1 MTTPL
6 PVTFEALYSGQWH
19 DITTDVR
26 QTSDVEISWGRADEA
41 SQASPVTI
49 GFLLNN
55 GQSNVNPAVSG
66 RYSLRNP
73 RSDLFGLI
81 GRNMPVRV
89 RLGDPESTLVLSG
102 TNDSYAW
109 AADEVGLDVTTD
121 IDVRI
126 DCHPTTWRP
135 PSVMALA
142 RKYQITGNQRAWYFG
157 VDPDGKLVFAWSPDG
172 TLASRITE
180 VSTAPV
186 PADSGR
192 LAVRVLQDSS
202 NGLGQRV
209 HTFYT
214 APTMAGPWTQLGA
227 TVTSMGSTSIF
238 SGTAPVEV
246 GRLMPDGISPS
257 TPLNGRV
264 YAFHILN
271 STLNYAARADFTTLP
286 SGIGGGTFTDTAI
299 NGGREWTMTSQT
311 YVDDLSILGIG
322 EVAKMPPEWDTSGNN
337 VWVPVEAKS
346 ISRRLGQGKSAL
358 RSPLFRDLSR
368 NPEVVAYW
376 SMEDGANATQLASA
390 FGHEPLV
397 LSGDV
402 RTAAYDGFAGSAPV
416 TTFGN
421 IAHAY
426 GPVPRYTPLKRQ
438 RWALMLRQSSSQPA
452 DRNLIYTTC
461 IGGGISE
468 AVLVLKADGSLRLV
482 LNNTAGVAAVDVAAG
497 VGDLRD
503 RNAIIWFVL
512 DQNGTAIDY
521 QFGSIF
527 EGDTFGTVFNGTL
540 AAHNYGRFTS
550 VRLGAAGE
558 LSGAALGHA
567 ALINSLDD
575 SGFWS
580 TVTTSLIGWEG
591 EAAGDRIARLSA
603 EEGVPMVIIG
613 APSAT
618 ERMGR
623 QGMDTYLNLVAE
635 CAETD
640 MGILDDHHRLLARRY
655 MTRERRYLQTDQY
668 TMDYAAKQVPPPL
681 RPVPDDQATRND
693 ITVERIG
700 GSSFRAVQTSGPLN
714 VNDPTEDPQ
723 GVGVYDD
730 APKLSLADDS
740 QVRGQAE
747 WRLHLGTVDE
757 DRYPSVSTNLVATP
771 ELADAAKLLA
781 PGSLVTITNPPPW
794 LPPDDIRQVVQGAQI
809 TLSPYRYDIDLMC
822 TPASP
827 WDVAMVSDGA
837 DDQRVDTGGS
847 TTTTAPFSAGVDVAL
862 AVNSPGR
869 PWIATQ
875 TPYLIKTAGV
885 VLEVTA
891 VTGAGAAQTLTVTQ
905 APVNGVEKVIP
916 VGSDVR
922 LAHEPITSL

>member
-6 PVTFEALYSGQWH
+6 QIIFEMFHSGQWNG
-19 DITTDVR
+19 ITADVR
-26 QTSDVEISWGRADEA
+26 QTDNVEISWGRADEA
-41 SQASPVTI
+41 GQASPVTLS
-49 GFLLNN
+49 FLLNN
-55 GQSNVNPAVSG
+55 GASNINPAVSG
-66 RYSLRNP
+66 RYTPRNP

-81 GRNMPVRV
+81 GRNTPVRV
-89 RLGDPESTLVLSG
+89 RLGDPDAAMVLSG
-102 TNDSYAW
+102 TQDSYAW

-126 DCHPTTWRP
+126 DCHPASWRP
-135 PSVMALA
+135 ASVLALA

-157 VDPDGKLVFAWSPDG
+157 VDVGGYLNFTWSPDG
-172 TLASRITE
+172 TLASRLTE
-180 VSTAPV
+180 VSTVPV
-186 PADSGR
+186 PANAGR
-192 LAVRVLQDSS
+192 LAVRVLQDSG
-202 NGLGQRV
+202 NGLGGRE
-209 HTFYT
+209 HRFYT
-214 APTMAGPWTQLGA
+214 APTIAGPWTQLGA
-227 TVTSMGSTSIF
+227 TVVTPGSTSIF

-246 GRLMPDGISPS
+246 GRLMPDGITPS
-257 TPLNGRV
+257 TELSGRV

-271 STLNYAARADFTTLP
+271 GTLSYAARADFTTLDAS
-286 SGIGGGTFTDTAI
+286 SGGATFTDTAI
-299 NGGREWTMTSQT
+299 NGGREWTVTDHA
-311 YVDDLSILGIG
+311 YVDDLSILGVG
-322 EVAKMPPEWDTSGNN
+322 EVAKMPTEWDTSGRN

-376 SMEDGANATQLASA
+376 PMEDGANATQLASA

-421 IAHAY
+421 IAHAA
-426 GPVPRYTPLKRQ
+426 GPVARYTPKIRQ

-461 IGGGISE
+461 TGGIAE
-468 AVLVLKADGSLRLV
+468 AVLVLKADGSLRIV
-482 LNNTAGVAAVDVAAG
+482 LNNTAGVAAVDFAGG

-503 RNAIIWFVL
+503 RNAIVWML
-512 DQNGTAIDY
+512 LHQNGTAIDW
-521 QFGSIF
+521 QLGAIF
-527 EGDTFGTVFNGTL
+527 EGDDFGVAHGGTL

-550 VRLGAAGE
+550 VKLGAAGE

-567 ALINSLDD
+567 ALINSTDD

-580 TVTTSLIGWEG
+580 TVFTSLVGWEG
-591 EAAGDRIARLSA
+591 EAAGDRIARLST
-603 EEGVPMVIIG
+603 EEGVPMVITG
-613 APSAT
+613 DPADT

-623 QGMDTYLNLVAE
+623 QGLDTYLNLVAE

-655 MTRERRYLQTDQY
+655 MTRKRRYNQADAY
-668 TMDYAAKQVPPPL
+668 TMDYAGGQVPPPL

-700 GSSFRAVQTSGPLN
+700 GSSFRAVQTTGPLN
-714 VNDPTEDPQ
+714 INDPTVDPE

-757 DRYPSVSTNLVATP
+757 DRYPSISTNLVATP
-771 ELADAAKLLA
+771 ELLDAAKLLT

-794 LPPDDIRQVVQGAQI
+794 LPPEDIRQVVQGAQM
-809 TLSPYRYDIDLMC
+809 TLSPYRYDIDLNC

-827 WDVAMVSDGA
+827 WTVAVVSDGT

-847 TTTTAPFSAGVDVAL
+847 TVTTVGFDSGADTAL
-862 AVNSPGR
+862 AVSTPTR
-869 PWIATQ
+869 PWITTQ
-875 TPYLIKTAGV
+875 TPFLIKVAGV

-891 VTGAGAAQTLTVTQ
+891 VAGAGTAQTFTVTL
-905 APVNGVEKVIP
+905 APVNGVEKAIP
-916 VGSDVR
+916 AGSTVR
-922 LAHEPITSL
+922 LAHEPTTSL